1 MSAALVDE
9 PEHFSCIIV
18 GRKDHFFG
26 FLGYL
31 RIVVASCPYPAA
43 RKHASHFGELG
54 ARIALVII
62 NKEWAFEI

>member
-1 MSAALVDE
+1 MSTALVNK

-18 GRKDHFFG
+18 GRKDHILG

-31 RIVVASCPYPAA
+31 RIVVARCPYPAA

-54 ARIALVII
+54 ARKALIVI
-62 NKEWAFEI
+62 NKEWSFER